1 MNRSTK
7 PTVPPSKVASPPPAP
22 PAAPSPPVSK
32 SGPSPDST
40 ASRTTG
46 VTLWLTDRDVVV
58 FSMLAAIVLV
68 MLAVRWGQLS
78 GWGRDEIEIE
88 RMSPLPMSMH
98 LDPNEANWVELA
110 QLDGIGE
117 ALAMRIVEDRETN
130 GRYQTLDDLDR
141 VKGIGPKT
149 LERLRPYLRIKRARQ
164 EP

>member
-1 MNRSTK
+1 M
-7 PTVPPSKVASPPPAP
+7 
-22 PAAPSPPVSK
+22 
-32 SGPSPDST
+32 
-40 ASRTTG
+40 
-46 VTLWLTDRDVVV
+46 TLWLTDRDVVV